1 MKVRLINHVNYIEYA
16 DVEVKDEDELDKMYE
31 YGFDEGI
38 DWIHGKDYGETT
50 HEILDEEVQN
60 EKIFG

>member
-16 DVEVKDEDELDKMYE
+16 EVEVKDEDELDKMYE

-38 DWIHGKDYGETT
+38 DWIHGKDYGETY
-50 HEILDEEVQN
+50 HEILDGENNN
-60 EKIFG
+60 E